1 MIRVVTLRRLVS
13 LLAVLMPLVCA
24 LAVPT
29 VARAQMDQ
37 SAYTDALVNGW
48 QNWSWATVNLSNTT
62 PVQSGTDSIS
72 VSAGPYQALYLHQT
86 AFDSTPYTALV
97 FWINGGSTG
106 GQLLQVRATLNGA
119 AQTVVTLPALAAN
132 NWQQVTIPL
141 SSLGVQ
147 KQPDLD
153 GFWIQDRSGTTQP
166 TFFVDTITIK
176 AQPPP
181 SVVNVTVN
189 AAQPVRIVD
198 ARHFAVNTAVWDA
211 DFDTSNTINLL
222 TRMGAMALR
231 FPGGSLSDDYHWA
244 TNTTDSNTWQWATS
258 FDGFAQVATT
268 VGTQAFITVDYG
280 SGTPAEAAAWVQE
293 SNVTKHYGFKYWEVG
308 NECYGSWETDI
319 NTVAHDPYTYAQRF
333 QQYYTQMKAVDP
345 TIKIGAVAVT
355 GEDSYANNTNHP
367 VVNPRTGQTHNGW
380 TPVML
385 ATLHSL
391 GVTPDFLIYHRYAQ
405 GPGAESDQGLLL
417 SNSTWSTDAADLR
430 QQLNDYLGA
439 AAPGVELDCTE
450 NNSVYTN
457 PGKQT
462 TSLVNGLFLADSICA
477 AMNTEFNSVVWWD
490 LRNGK
495 ETTNNNSSSLYGWR
509 QYGDYGI
516 TDSVDPAG
524 PADTYPTF
532 YVDRLLQH
540 FARNGD
546 QLVNS
551 TSDYPL
557 LSVCAAER
565 TAGGL
570 TLLVVNKSPSNAF
583 STNITV
589 SGASPGSTGTLYS
602 YGIPQ
607 DNAAKTGVGSADIA
621 SSTIAGLSTSFSYSF
636 PAYSANVIAFG
647 TSGVPSPTPTAT
659 RTATATITPTSTPT
673 VTSTRTVTAT
683 PTATITS
690 TPTMTRTA
698 TPTAT
703 STNTATATTTITST
717 ATATATQ
724 TATATATATAVA
736 TATPTATPTT
746 TVAVTTSLAFGN
758 VALGQKLTKNLTVD
772 NTGATHSLVV
782 GSATSSD
789 PAEFALS
796 GTGTCGAI
804 PIIVAP
810 KTTCTLGVAFAPTA
824 LGAHSATLRIF
835 DNATSSPQHATLS
848 GTGIAGLTVS
858 KSSLTFGSEKFGLKP
873 ALSLSVTNHQTRTVI
888 LSESFSGTN
897 AADFS
902 VTGGTCAATL
912 GVGKACTSIVTFK
925 PGALGTESAKLSVSD
940 SPDPLSPYAVA
951 ISTGLTIP
959 ATVAP
964 TSIAYGTLKTTS
976 KTLNMTVTNLSGFSL
991 PLSESFS
998 GANAGDFTVAGG
1010 TCGATATANSSCTL
1024 AVKFTPTGGGSADSA
1039 IMAISVAND
1048 PSSPHRISL
1057 TGTGP

>member
-1 MIRVVTLRRLVS
+1 MLTVLI
-13 LLAVLMPLVCA
+13 LMPLLCCLA
-24 LAVPT
+24 LSSA
-29 VARAQMDQ
+29 ARAQTDQ
-37 SAYTDALVNGW
+37 SVYADALVNGW

-62 PVQSGTDSIS
+62 PVQAGTDSIS

-106 GQLLQVRATLNGA
+106 GQLLQAQATLNGA
-119 AQTVVTLPALAAN
+119 SQNVVTLPALAAN
-132 NWQQVTIPL
+132 SWQQVTIPL

-147 KQPDLD
+147 NQPDLD

-166 TFFVDTITIK
+166 AFFVDTISFK
-176 AQPPP
+176 AQPAP

-189 AAQPVRIVD
+189 ASQPVRVVD
-198 ARHFAVNTAVWDA
+198 ARHFAVNTAVWDG
-211 DFDTSNTINLL
+211 DFDTSNTITLL
-222 TRMGAMALR
+222 TRMGAQALR

-258 FDGFAQVATT
+258 FDSFAQVATT
-268 VGTQAFITVDYG
+268 VGTQAFITVNYG
-280 SGTPAEAAAWVQE
+280 SGTPAEAAAWVQR

-385 ATLHSL
+385 ATLRSL
-391 GVTPDFLIYHRYAQ
+391 GITPDFLIYHRYAQ

-490 LRNGK
+490 LRNGQDSG
-495 ETTNNNSSSLYGWR
+495 NNNSSSLYGWR

-540 FARNGD
+540 FARGGD

-551 TSDYPL
+551 TSDYAL
-557 LSVCAAER
+557 LSVCAAQR

-589 SGASPGSTGTLYS
+589 TGASPGSTGTLYS

-607 DNAAKTGVGSADIA
+607 DNAATTGVGSADIA
-621 SSTIAGLSTSFSYSF
+621 SSPITGLSTNFSYNF

-647 TSGVPSPTPTAT
+647 TGGAPSPTPTAT
-659 RTATATITPTSTPT
+659 RTAT
-673 VTSTRTVTAT
+673 
-683 PTATITS
+683 PTATTS
-690 TPTMTRTA
+690 ASR
-698 TPTAT
+698 
-703 STNTATATTTITST
+703 TATATTTATPSPTATATFTST
-717 ATATATQ
+717 ATATATS
-724 TATATATATAVA
+724 TATATVVA

-746 TVAVTTSLAFGN
+746 TVSVTASLAFGN
-758 VALGQKLTKNLTVD
+758 VALGQTPTKNLTVD
-772 NTGATHSLVV
+772 NTGAIHSLVI

-789 PAEFALS
+789 PAEFTLS
-796 GTGTCGAI
+796 GTGTCGPI
-804 PIIVAP
+804 PITVAP
-810 KTTCTLGVAFAPTA
+810 KTICTLGVAFTPNA
-824 LGAHSATLRIF
+824 LGTHSATLMIF
-835 DNATSSPQHATLS
+835 DNAITSPQRSTLS
-848 GTGIAGLTVS
+848 GAGIAGLTVS
-858 KSSLTFGSEKFGLKP
+858 KSSLVFGSEKFGLKP
-873 ALSLSVTNHQTRTVI
+873 ALSFSVTNHQIRTVS

-897 AADFS
+897 AVDFA
-902 VTGGTCAATL
+902 VTGGTCTTTL
-912 GVGKACTSIVTFK
+912 GADKACSIIVTFK
-925 PGALGTESAKLSVSD
+925 PGALGTESATLSISD
-940 SPDPLSPYAVA
+940 SPDPLSPYMVA
-951 ISTGLTIP
+951 LSTGPTIP

-964 TSIAYGTLKTTS
+964 TSIAYGTLKTAS

-998 GANAGDFTVAGG
+998 GANASDFTVAGG
-1010 TCGATATANSSCTL
+1010 TCGAMAVANSSCTI
-1024 AVKFTPTGGGSADSA
+1024 AVKFTPTGGGSAESA
-1039 IMAISVAND
+1039 SMAVSLTND
-1048 PSSPHRISL
+1048 PTSPHSISL

>member
-1 MIRVVTLRRLVS
+1 MTSRRALS
-13 LLAVLMPLVCA
+13 LLTFLTPFLCCLA
-24 LAVPT
+24 LPS
-29 VARAQMDQ
+29 VARAQTDQ
-37 SAYTDALVNGW
+37 SVYTDALVNGW

-86 AFDSTPYTALV
+86 AFDSTPYTALL
-97 FWINGGSTG
+97 FWINGGSAG
-106 GQLLQVRATLNGA
+106 GQLLQVQATLNGA
-119 AQTVVTLPALAAN
+119 SQTVVTLPALAAN
-132 NWQQVTIPL
+132 SWQQVTIPL

-147 KQPDLD
+147 NQPDLD

-166 TFFVDTITIK
+166 TFFVDTITIT

-222 TRMGAMALR
+222 TRMGAQALR

-258 FDGFAQVATT
+258 FDSFAQVATT
-268 VGTQAFITVDYG
+268 VGTQAFITVNYG
-280 SGTPAEAAAWVQE
+280 SGTPAEAASWVQE
-293 SNVTKHYGFKYWEVG
+293 SNVTKHYGFKYWEIG
-308 NECYGSWETDI
+308 NECYGSWETDN
-319 NTVAHDPYTYAQRF
+319 NTLAHDPYTYAQRF

-345 TIKIGAVAVT
+345 TIKIGAVAIT

-385 ATLHSL
+385 ATLRSL

-405 GPGAESDQGLLL
+405 APAAESDRGLLL
-417 SNSTWSTDAADLR
+417 SNTTWSTDAADLR

-490 LRNGK
+490 LRNGQ

-532 YVDRLLQH
+532 YVDRLLQY
-540 FARNGD
+540 FARGGD
-546 QLVNS
+546 QLVSS

-557 LSVCAAER
+557 VSVCAAER
-565 TAGGL
+565 TNGGL
-570 TLLVVNKSPSNAF
+570 TLLVVNKSPTNAF
-583 STNITV
+583 NTNITV
-589 SGASPGSTGTLYS
+589 TGASPGSAGTLYS

-607 DNAAKTGVGSADIA
+607 DNAAETGVGSADIA
-621 SSTIAGLSTSFSYSF
+621 TNPITGLSTNFSYNF

-647 TSGVPSPTPTAT
+647 TGGSPSSTPTATKTTTPTATATVT
-659 RTATATITPTSTPT
+659 RTATATATATSSSTPTSTRTATPT
-673 VTSTRTVTAT
+673 QTVTAT
-683 PTATITS
+683 S
-690 TPTMTRTA
+690 TVTKTA

-703 STNTATATTTITST
+703 STATVTGTPTG
-717 ATATATQ
+717 TATATQ
-724 TATATATATAVA
+724 TATATTIA

-746 TVAVTTSLAFGN
+746 SMSVTASLAFGN
-758 VALGQKLTKNLTVD
+758 VAVGQTLTKNLTVD
-772 NTGATHSLVV
+772 NTGATRSLII
-782 GSATSSD
+782 SSSTSSD
-789 PAEFALS
+789 PAEYALS

-804 PIIVAP
+804 PITLAP
-810 KTTCTLGVAFAPTA
+810 KATCTLGVAFIPAA
-824 LGAHSATLRIF
+824 LGAHTGTLTLF
-835 DNATSSPQHATLS
+835 DNATTSPQHSTLT
-848 GTGIAGLTVS
+848 GTGIAGLTLS
-858 KSSLTFGSEKFGLKP
+858 KSSLAFGSEKFGLKA
-873 ALSLSVTNHQTRTVI
+873 ALSFSVTNHQTRAVT
-888 LSESFSGTN
+888 LSEGFSGTN
-897 AADFS
+897 AGDFS
-902 VTGGTCAATL
+902 VTGGTCTSTL
-912 GVGKACTSIVTFK
+912 GAGKACSIIVTFK
-925 PGALGTESAKLSVSD
+925 PGALGTESSTLTVSD
-940 SPDPLSPYAVA
+940 SADPLSPYAVA
-951 ISTGLTIP
+951 ITTGPTIP
-959 ATVAP
+959 ATVTP
-964 TSIAYGTLKTTS
+964 TAIAFGTLKTTS
-976 KTLNMTVTNLSGFSL
+976 KTLNATVTNLSGFSL
-991 PLSESFS
+991 PLSEIVT
-998 GANAGDFTVAGG
+998 GANASDFTLAGG
-1010 TCGATATANSSCTL
+1010 TCDATSAPKSSCTI
-1024 AVKFTPTGGGSADSA
+1024 AVKFTPTGGGSAESA
-1039 IMAISVAND
+1039 SMAVSVTND
-1048 PSSPHRISL
+1048 PTSPHSISL

>member
-1 MIRVVTLRRLVS
+1 MIRTLTSRRLLS
-13 LLAVLMPLVCA
+13 LLSVLMPLVCA
-24 LAVPT
+24 LATPT
-29 VARAQMDQ
+29 LARAQTDQ
-37 SAYTDALVNGW
+37 SVYTDALINGW
-48 QNWSWATVNLSNTT
+48 QNWSWATVNLGNTT
-62 PVQSGTDSIS
+62 PLQSGTDSIS

-97 FWINGGSTG
+97 FWINGGATG
-106 GQLLQVRATLNGA
+106 GQLLQVQATLNGA

-132 NWQQVTIPL
+132 TWQQVSIPL

-147 KQPDLD
+147 NQPDLD

-166 TFFVDTITIK
+166 TFFVDTISIK

-189 AAQPVRIVD
+189 AAQPVRTID
-198 ARHFAVNTAVWDA
+198 PRHFAVNTAVWDA
-211 DFDTSNTINLL
+211 DFDTNNTINLL
-222 TRMGAMALR
+222 TRMGALALR

-258 FDGFAQVATT
+258 FDSFAQVATT

-280 SGTPAEAAAWVQE
+280 SGTPAEAAAWVQQ

-308 NECYGSWETDI
+308 NECYGTWETDT

-367 VVNPRTGQTHNGW
+367 VINPRTGQTHNGW

-385 ATLHSL
+385 ATLRSL
-391 GVTPDFLIYHRYAQ
+391 GITPDFLIYHRYAQ

-490 LRNGK
+490 LRNGQ
-495 ETTNNNSSSLYGWR
+495 ETNNNNSSSLYGWR

-532 YVDRLLQH
+532 YVERLLQH
-540 FARNGD
+540 FARGGD

-557 LSVCAAER
+557 LSVCAAQR
-565 TAGGL
+565 TARGL
-570 TLLVVNKSPSNAF
+570 TLLVVNKSPSIAF
-583 STNITV
+583 NTNITV
-589 SGASPGSTGTLYS
+589 SGTSPGSSGTLYS

-607 DNAAKTGVGSADIA
+607 DNAAKTGVGSADI
-621 SSTIAGLSTSFSYSF
+621 SSSPIAGLSTNFSYNF

-647 TSGVPSPTPTAT
+647 TGGASSPTPTAT
-659 RTATATITPTSTPT
+659 KTATANATASA
-673 VTSTRTVTAT
+673 TRT
-683 PTATITS
+683 PTATITATNSS
-690 TPTMTRTA
+690 TPTSTRTATSTPTTTATSTTTATATRTA

-703 STNTATATTTITST
+703 ATV
-717 ATATATQ
+717 
-724 TATATATATAVA
+724 VA

-746 TVAVTTSLAFGN
+746 TVSVTASLAYGN
-758 VALGQKLTKNLTVD
+758 VALGQTLIKNLTVD
-772 NTGATHSLVV
+772 NTGAAHSLIIA
-782 GSATSSD
+782 SATSSD
-789 PAEFALS
+789 PAEYALS
-796 GTGTCGAI
+796 GTGNVRCYPNHGGAQDDLHAGSGVHAYRAWSARRNADDLRQRHHQPTAFDAFRRRDSRSGSI
-804 PIIVAP
+804 EEQPGIRQARSSASSLPYPSARPIIRH
-810 KTTCTLGVAFAPTA
+810 G
-824 LGAHSATLRIF
+824 
-835 DNATSSPQHATLS
+835 Q
-848 GTGIAGLTVS
+848 
-858 KSSLTFGSEKFGLKP
+858 
-873 ALSLSVTNHQTRTVI
+873 
-888 LSESFSGTN
+888 
-897 AADFS
+897 
-902 VTGGTCAATL
+902 
-912 GVGKACTSIVTFK
+912 
-925 PGALGTESAKLSVSD
+925 
-940 SPDPLSPYAVA
+940 
-951 ISTGLTIP
+951 
-959 ATVAP
+959 
-964 TSIAYGTLKTTS
+964 
-976 KTLNMTVTNLSGFSL
+976 
-991 PLSESFS
+991 
-998 GANAGDFTVAGG
+998 
-1010 TCGATATANSSCTL
+1010 
-1024 AVKFTPTGGGSADSA
+1024 
-1039 IMAISVAND
+1039 
-1048 PSSPHRISL
+1048 
-1057 TGTGP
+1057 

>member
-1 MIRVVTLRRLVS
+1 MIPFVRSRR
-13 LLAVLMPLVCA
+13 
-24 LAVPT
+24 AVPVLLT
-29 VARAQMDQ
+29 LICCLALPNLARAQTDQ
-37 SAYTDALVNGW
+37 AVYTDALVNGW
-48 QNWSWATVNLSNTT
+48 QNWSWATVNLGNTT

-86 AFDSTPYTALV
+86 AFDSTPYAALV
-97 FWINGGSTG
+97 FWIDGGASG
-106 GQLLQVRATLNGA
+106 GQLLQVQATLNGA

-132 NWQQVTIPL
+132 TWQQVTIPL

-147 KQPDLD
+147 NQPDLD

-166 TFFVDTITIK
+166 AFFVDSITFT

-222 TRMGAMALR
+222 TSMGAQALR

-258 FDGFAQVATT
+258 FDQFAQVATT
-268 VGTQAFITVDYG
+268 VGAQAFITANYG
-280 SGTPAEAAAWVQE
+280 SGTPAEAASWVQE
-293 SNVTKHYGFKYWEVG
+293 SNVTHHYGFKYWEIG
-308 NECYGSWETDI
+308 NECYGSWETDT

-345 TIKIGAVAVT
+345 TIKIGAVAIT

-385 ATLHSL
+385 ATMHSL

-405 GPGAESDQGLLL
+405 APGAESDAGLLL
-417 SNSTWSTDAADLR
+417 SNGTWSTDAADLR
-430 QQLNDYLGA
+430 QQLKDYLGA
-439 AAPGVELDCTE
+439 AAPNVELDCTE

-477 AMNTEFNSVVWWD
+477 AMNTEFNAVAWWD
-490 LRNGK
+490 LRNGQ

-509 QYGDYGI
+509 QYGDYGVV
-516 TDSVDPAG
+516 DSVDPAG
-524 PADTYPTF
+524 PADTYPTW

-540 FARNGD
+540 FARGGD
-546 QLVNS
+546 QLVSS

-557 LSVCAAER
+557 VSVCAAER
-565 TAGGL
+565 TNGGL
-570 TLLVVNKSPSNAF
+570 TLLIVNKSPNTAF
-583 STNITV
+583 NTNITI
-589 SGASPGSTGTLYS
+589 SGGSPGSTGTLYS

-607 DNAAKTGVGSADIA
+607 DNAAESGVGSADIA
-621 SSTIAGLSTSFSYSF
+621 TSPITGLSTNFSYNF

-647 TSGVPSPTPTAT
+647 TGASPSPTPTAT
-659 RTATATITPTSTPT
+659 STSTITSTITATRTASPTATASRTPTATATS
-673 VTSTRTVTAT
+673 
-683 PTATITS
+683 
-690 TPTMTRTA
+690 TRTA
-698 TPTAT
+698 TPAATGT
-703 STNTATATTTITST
+703 STPTATASQTLT
-717 ATATATQ
+717 AT
-724 TATATATATAVA
+724 A

-746 TVAVTTSLAFGN
+746 TMSVTASLAFGN
-758 VALGQKLTKNLTVD
+758 DAIGQTLAKNLTVD
-772 NTGATHSLVV
+772 NRGAAHPLVILSV
-782 GSATSSD
+782 TSSD
-789 PAEFALS
+789 QSDYVVS

-810 KTTCTLGVAFAPTA
+810 KTTCTLGVTFTPNAV
-824 LGAHSATLRIF
+824 GAHGATLTFF
-835 DNATSSPQHATLS
+835 DNATGSPQHSALS
-848 GTGIAGLTVS
+848 GTGIKGLTIS
-858 KSSLTFGSEKFGLKP
+858 KSGLLFGSEKFGLKP
-873 ALSLSVTNHQTRTVI
+873 AISFSVTNHQTRQVT
-888 LSESFSGTN
+888 LNENFSGTN

-902 VTGGTCAATL
+902 ITGGTCTTTL
-912 GVGKACTSIVTFK
+912 GADKACTVVVTFK
-925 PGALGTESAKLSVSD
+925 PGALGTESAALSIAD

-951 ISTGLTIP
+951 ISTGPTIP
-959 ATVAP
+959 ATVTP
-964 TSIAYGTLKTTS
+964 TSIAYGTLKTTT
-976 KTLNMTVTNLSGFSL
+976 KTLDATVTNLSGFSL
-991 PLSESFS
+991 ALTNSIG

-1010 TCGATATANSSCTL
+1010 TCGVTAAAHSSCTA
-1024 AVKFTPTGGGSADSA
+1024 AVKFTPTGGGAAESA
-1039 IMAISVAND
+1039 SVAVSLAND
-1048 PSSPHRISL
+1048 PTSPHSISL
-1057 TGTGP
+1057 TGTGQ

>member
-1 MIRVVTLRRLVS
+1 MILFVRSRR
-13 LLAVLMPLVCA
+13 
-24 LAVPT
+24 AVPVLLT
-29 VARAQMDQ
+29 LICCLALPNLARAQTDQ
-37 SAYTDALVNGW
+37 AVYTDALVNGW
-48 QNWSWATVNLSNTT
+48 QNWSWATVNLGNTT

-97 FWINGGSTG
+97 FWIDGGASG
-106 GQLLQVRATLNGA
+106 GQLLQVQATLNGA

-132 NWQQVTIPL
+132 TWQQVTIPL

-147 KQPDLD
+147 NQPDLD

-166 TFFVDTITIK
+166 AFFVDSITFT

-222 TRMGAMALR
+222 TSMGAQALR

-258 FDGFAQVATT
+258 FDQFAQVATT
-268 VGTQAFITVDYG
+268 VGAQAFITANYG
-280 SGTPAEAAAWVQE
+280 SGTPAEAASWVQE
-293 SNVTKHYGFKYWEVG
+293 SNVTHHYGFKYWEIG
-308 NECYGSWETDI
+308 NECYGSWETDT

-345 TIKIGAVAVT
+345 TIKIGAVAIT

-385 ATLHSL
+385 ATMHSL

-405 GPGAESDQGLLL
+405 APGAESDAGLLL
-417 SNSTWSTDAADLR
+417 SNGTWSTDAADLR
-430 QQLNDYLGA
+430 QQLKDYLGA
-439 AAPGVELDCTE
+439 AAPNVELDCTE

-477 AMNTEFNSVVWWD
+477 AMNTEFNAVAWWD
-490 LRNGK
+490 LRNGQ

-509 QYGDYGI
+509 QYGDYGVV
-516 TDSVDPAG
+516 DSVDPAG
-524 PADTYPTF
+524 PADTYPTW

-540 FARNGD
+540 FARGGD
-546 QLVNS
+546 QLVSS

-557 LSVCAAER
+557 VSVCAAER
-565 TAGGL
+565 TNGGL
-570 TLLVVNKSPSNAF
+570 TLLIVNKSPNTAF
-583 STNITV
+583 NTNITI
-589 SGASPGSTGTLYS
+589 SGGSPGSTGTLYS

-607 DNAAKTGVGSADIA
+607 DNAAESGVGSADIA
-621 SSTIAGLSTSFSYSF
+621 TSPITGLSTNFSYNF

-647 TSGVPSPTPTAT
+647 TGASPSPTPTAT
-659 RTATATITPTSTPT
+659 STSTITSTITATRTASPTATASRTPTATATS
-673 VTSTRTVTAT
+673 
-683 PTATITS
+683 
-690 TPTMTRTA
+690 TRTA

-703 STNTATATTTITST
+703 GTSTSTPTASQTLT
-717 ATATATQ
+717 ATATATH
-724 TATATATATAVA
+724 
-736 TATPTATPTT
+736 TATPTT
-746 TVAVTTSLAFGN
+746 TMSVTASLAFGN
-758 VALGQKLTKNLTVD
+758 VAIGQTLAKNLTVD
-772 NTGATHSLVV
+772 NRGAVHPLVISSV
-782 GSATSSD
+782 TSSD
-789 PAEFALS
+789 PSEYVLS

-810 KTTCTLGVAFAPTA
+810 KTTCTLGVTFAPNVV
-824 LGAHSATLRIF
+824 GAHGATLTLF
-835 DNATSSPQHATLS
+835 DNATSSPQHSTLS
-848 GTGIAGLTVS
+848 GTGIKGLTIS
-858 KSSLTFGSEKFGLKP
+858 KSGLLFGSEKFGLKP
-873 ALSLSVTNHQTRTVI
+873 AISFSVTNHQTRQVT
-888 LSESFSGTN
+888 LNENFSGTN

-902 VTGGTCAATL
+902 ITGGTCTTTL
-912 GVGKACTSIVTFK
+912 GADKACTVVVTFN
-925 PGALGTESAKLSVSD
+925 PGALGTESAALSIAD

-951 ISTGLTIP
+951 ISTGPTIP
-959 ATVAP
+959 ATVTP
-964 TSIAYGTLKTTS
+964 TSIAYGTLKTTT
-976 KTLNMTVTNLSGFSL
+976 KTLDATVTNLSGFSL
-991 PLSESFS
+991 ALTNSIG

-1010 TCGATATANSSCTL
+1010 TCGVTAAAHSSCTV
-1024 AVKFTPTGGGSADSA
+1024 AVKFTPTGGGAAESA
-1039 IMAISVAND
+1039 SVAVSLAND
-1048 PSSPHRISL
+1048 PTSPHSISL
-1057 TGTGP
+1057 TGTGQ

>member
-1 MIRVVTLRRLVS
+1 MILFVRSRR
-13 LLAVLMPLVCA
+13 
-24 LAVPT
+24 AVPVLLT
-29 VARAQMDQ
+29 LICCLALPNLARAQTDQ
-37 SAYTDALVNGW
+37 AVYTDALVNGW

-62 PVQSGTDSIS
+62 PVQSGTNSIS

-86 AFDSTPYTALV
+86 AFDSTPYAALV
-97 FWINGGSTG
+97 FWIDGGASG
-106 GQLLQVRATLNGA
+106 GQLLQVQATLNGA

-132 NWQQVTIPL
+132 TWQQVTIPL

-147 KQPDLD
+147 NQPDLD

-166 TFFVDTITIK
+166 AFFVDSITFT

-222 TRMGAMALR
+222 TSMGAQALR

-258 FDGFAQVATT
+258 FDQFAQVATT
-268 VGTQAFITVDYG
+268 VGAQAFITANYG
-280 SGTPAEAAAWVQE
+280 SGTPAEAASWVQE
-293 SNVTKHYGFKYWEVG
+293 SNVTHHYGFKYWEIG
-308 NECYGSWETDI
+308 NECYGSWETDT

-345 TIKIGAVAVT
+345 AIKIGAVAIT

-385 ATLHSL
+385 ATMHSL

-405 GPGAESDQGLLL
+405 APGAESDAGLLL
-417 SNSTWSTDAADLR
+417 SNGTWSTDAADLR
-430 QQLNDYLGA
+430 QQLKDYLGA
-439 AAPGVELDCTE
+439 AAPNVELDCTE

-477 AMNTEFNSVVWWD
+477 AMNTEFNAVAWWD
-490 LRNGK
+490 LRNGQ

-509 QYGDYGI
+509 QYGDYGVV
-516 TDSVDPAG
+516 DSVDPAG
-524 PADTYPTF
+524 PADTYPTW

-540 FARNGD
+540 FARGGD
-546 QLVNS
+546 QLVSS

-557 LSVCAAER
+557 VSVCAAER
-565 TAGGL
+565 TNGGL
-570 TLLVVNKSPSNAF
+570 TLLIVNKSPNTAF
-583 STNITV
+583 NTNITI
-589 SGASPGSTGTLYS
+589 SGGSPGSTGTLYS

-607 DNAAKTGVGSADIA
+607 DNAAESGVGSADIA
-621 SSTIAGLSTSFSYSF
+621 TSPITGLSTNSSYDF

-647 TSGVPSPTPTAT
+647 TGASPSPSPTATSTSTITAT
-659 RTATATITPTSTPT
+659 RTATPT
-673 VTSTRTVTAT
+673 VTASRT
-683 PTATITS
+683 PTAT
-690 TPTMTRTA
+690 PTRTA

-703 STNTATATTTITST
+703 GTSTPTPTASQTLTAT
-717 ATATATQ
+717 
-724 TATATATATAVA
+724 A

-746 TVAVTTSLAFGN
+746 TMSVTASLAFGN
-758 VALGQKLTKNLTVD
+758 VAIGQTLAKNLTVD
-772 NTGATHSLVV
+772 NRGAVHPLVISSV
-782 GSATSSD
+782 TSSD
-789 PAEFALS
+789 PSEYVLS

-810 KTTCTLGVAFAPTA
+810 KTTCTLGVTFAPNVV
-824 LGAHSATLRIF
+824 GAHGATLTLF
-835 DNATSSPQHATLS
+835 DNATSSPQHSTLS
-848 GTGIAGLTVS
+848 GTGIKGLTIS
-858 KSSLTFGSEKFGLKP
+858 KSGLLFGSEKFGLKP
-873 ALSLSVTNHQTRTVI
+873 AISFSVTNHQTRQVT
-888 LSESFSGTN
+888 LNENFSGTN

-902 VTGGTCAATL
+902 ITGGTCTTTL
-912 GVGKACTSIVTFK
+912 GADKACTVVVTFN
-925 PGALGTESAKLSVSD
+925 PGALGTESAALSIAD

-951 ISTGLTIP
+951 ISTGPTIP
-959 ATVAP
+959 ATVTP
-964 TSIAYGTLKTTS
+964 TSIAYGTLKTTT
-976 KTLNMTVTNLSGFSL
+976 KTLDATVTNLSGFSL
-991 PLSESFS
+991 ALTNSIG

-1010 TCGATATANSSCTL
+1010 TCGVTAAAHSSCTV
-1024 AVKFTPTGGGSADSA
+1024 AVKFTPTGGGAAESA
-1039 IMAISVAND
+1039 SVAVSLAND
-1048 PSSPHRISL
+1048 PTSPHSINL
-1057 TGTGP
+1057 TGTGQ

>member
-1 MIRVVTLRRLVS
+1 MIHSVTSRRALS
-13 LLAVLMPLVCA
+13 LLTFLMPFLCCLA
-24 LAVPT
+24 LPS
-29 VARAQMDQ
+29 VARAQTDQ
-37 SAYTDALVNGW
+37 SVYTDALVNGW

-86 AFDSTPYTALV
+86 AFDSTPYAALV
-97 FWINGGSTG
+97 FWINGGSAG
-106 GQLLQVRATLNGA
+106 GQLLQVQATLDGT

-132 NWQQVTIPL
+132 SWQQVTIPL

-147 KQPDLD
+147 NQPDMD

-166 TFFVDTITIK
+166 TFFVDTITIT

-198 ARHFAVNTAVWDA
+198 TRQFAVNTAVWDA

-222 TRMGAMALR
+222 TRMGAQALR

-258 FDGFAQVATT
+258 FDSFAQVATT
-268 VGTQAFITVDYG
+268 VGTQAFITVNYG

-293 SNVTKHYGFKYWEVG
+293 SNVTKHYGFKYWEIG
-308 NECYGSWETDI
+308 NECYGSWETDN

-345 TIKIGAVAVT
+345 TIKIGAVAIT

-385 ATLHSL
+385 ATLRSL

-405 GPGAESDQGLLL
+405 APGAESDQGLLL
-417 SNSTWSTDAADLR
+417 SNTTWSTDAADLR

-439 AAPGVELDCTE
+439 AAAGVELDCTE

-490 LRNGK
+490 LRNGQ

-532 YVDRLLQH
+532 YVDRLLQY
-540 FARNGD
+540 FARGGD

-551 TSDYPL
+551 TSDYAL
-557 LSVCAAER
+557 VSVCAAER
-565 TAGGL
+565 TNGGL
-570 TLLVVNKSPSNAF
+570 TLLVVNKSPTNAF
-583 STNITV
+583 NTNITV
-589 SGASPGSTGTLYS
+589 TGASPGSAGTLYS

-607 DNAAKTGVGSADIA
+607 DNAAETGVGSADIA
-621 SSTIAGLSTSFSYSF
+621 TNSITGLSTNFSYNF

-647 TSGVPSPTPTAT
+647 TGGSPSPTPTAT
-659 RTATATITPTSTPT
+659 KTTTPTATAT
-673 VTSTRTVTAT
+673 VTR
-683 PTATITS
+683 
-690 TPTMTRTA
+690 
-698 TPTAT
+698 
-703 STNTATATTTITST
+703 
-717 ATATATQ
+717 
-724 TATATATATAVA
+724 TATATATATSSSTPTSTRTATPTQTVTATSTPTVTKTATPTATATIIA
-736 TATPTATPTT
+736 TATPTAIPTT
-746 TVAVTTSLAFGN
+746 TVSVTASLAFGN
-758 VALGQKLTKNLTVD
+758 VALGQTLTKNLTVD
-772 NTGATHSLVV
+772 NTGATHSLIIA
-782 GSATSSD
+782 SATSSD
-789 PAEFALS
+789 PAEYTLS
-796 GTGTCGAI
+796 GTGTCGVI
-804 PIIVAP
+804 PITVAP
-810 KTTCTLGVAFAPTA
+810 KATCTLGVAFTPAA
-824 LGAHSATLRIF
+824 LGAHNGTMMLF
-835 DNATSSPQHATLS
+835 DNTTTSPQHSTLS
-848 GTGIAGLTVS
+848 GTGIAGLTFS
-858 KSSLTFGSEKFGLKP
+858 KSSLAFGSEKFGLKP
-873 ALSLSVTNHQTRTVI
+873 ALSFSMTNHQTQAVT
-888 LSESFSGTN
+888 LNESFSGTN

-902 VTGGTCAATL
+902 VTSGTCTATL
-912 GVGKACTSIVTFK
+912 GAGKACTIIVTFK
-925 PGALGTESAKLSVSD
+925 PGALGTESATLTVSD
-940 SPDPLSPYAVA
+940 SPDPLSPYTVA
-951 ISTGLTIP
+951 IATGPTIP
-959 ATVAP
+959 ATVTP
-964 TSIAYGTLKTTS
+964 TDIAFGMLKTPS
-976 KTLNMTVTNLSGFSL
+976 KTLNAAVTNLSRFSL
-991 PLSESFS
+991 PLSEIVT
-998 GANAGDFTVAGG
+998 GPNASDFTLAGG
-1010 TCGATATANSSCTL
+1010 TCGATATANSSCTI
-1024 AVKFTPTGGGSADSA
+1024 AVKFTPTGGGAAESAS
-1039 IMAISVAND
+1039 MAVSVTSD
-1048 PSSPHRISL
+1048 PTSPHTISL